1 MDFFYVCNVCMF
13 KNNLSTLLPTTREPE
28 KLERGGPYQLMKRS
42 TYEGGPPFLVV
53 GRWVGSTNFFFP
65 HGALVLVPI
74 AQQEC
79 QAVVPRCVSLNTSLW
94 LEPMKAEMVTN
105 LSMRSP

>member
-1 MDFFYVCNVCMF
+1 M
-13 KNNLSTLLPTTREPE
+13 
-28 KLERGGPYQLMKRS
+28 
-42 TYEGGPPFLVV
+42 V
-53 GRWVGSTNFFFP
+53 GRWVGSTKKFFP

-74 AQQEC
+74 AQQEW
-79 QAVVPRCVSLNTSLW
+79 QAVVPRRASLNTSLW